1 MESEQRVGDLLAC
14 DEESLVR
21 GSQTAGHPDAI
32 ASWGVGNGVGPRTE
46 DELRAQGAGNSG
58 LGHQ

>member
-1 MESEQRVGDLLAC
+1 MEDQGSMAGDQEPKA
-14 DEESLVR
+14 R
-21 GSQTAGHPDAI
+21 GSQTPGHPDAI

-58 LGHQ
+58 LAHQ